1 MKAPY
6 PGSPSPRPSRRNAY
20 TAILVIP
27 GSWAFARI
35 TSSSGSKA
43 LPLADLPSAADSP
56 SRQYLATVCRSMPC
70 LLAIS
75 LKFGFAPDPL

>member
-1 MKAPY
+1 MAKMVKI
-6 PGSPSPRPSRRNAY
+6 
-20 TAILVIP
+20 IL
-27 GSWAFARI
+27 
-35 TSSSGSKA
+35 T
-43 LPLADLPSAADSP
+43 LTP